1 MIDRII
7 DSYLQI
13 RRSTG
18 FDLKLVEPLLRSF
31 ARFAR
36 QRHEGW
42 IVAKTA
48 IEWARQTP
56 SPLERDRR
64 LKTVIRFARYARA
77 EDERHEIPPEDV
89 FGKQRLRRRVPF
101 IFSHDEIVRLMDM
114 ASRHRLRNT
123 LVPHTYKTLF
133 GLLATTG
140 LRVSESFNLRMGDIT
155 ADGLLIRETKF
166 RKNRLVPIHDTTAAA
181 LDRYIACRRLVTTK
195 ENYLFVSLRG
205 NRLCYQSVCKIFHS
219 LTRAAGIQREPHL
232 PQPRI
237 HSLRHTFAVRALE
250 NCPIDRDRVSQHIL
264 ALSTYMG
271 HSSLESTFWY
281 LDATPQLLNDIAK
294 AWEVVVWGG
303 EQ

>member
-1 MIDRII
+1 MIDRIVE
-7 DSYLQI
+7 SYLQI
-13 RRSTG
+13 RRATG
-18 FDLKLVEPLLRSF
+18 FGLKLVEPLLRSF
-31 ARFAR
+31 ARFAG
-36 QRHEGW
+36 QRHEAC

-77 EDERHEIPPEDV
+77 ENERHEIPPDGV
-89 FGKQRLRRRVPF
+89 FGKQRQRRRVPF
-101 IFSHDEIVRLMDM
+101 IFSGSEIATLMDR
-114 ASRHRLRNT
+114 AARHRLLNT
-123 LVPHTYKTLF
+123 LVPHTYSTLF
-133 GLLATTG
+133 GLLAATG
-140 LRVSESFNLRMGDIT
+140 LRVSEAFNLRMDDIT
-155 ADGLLIRETKF
+155 PDGLLIRATKF
-166 RKNRLVPIHDTTAAA
+166 RKNRLVPFHDTTAAA
-181 LDRYIACRRLVTTK
+181 LDRYIARRRLFASD

-219 LTRAAGIQREPHL
+219 LLCAAGIQREPHL

-237 HSLRHTFAVRALE
+237 HSLRHTFAVRSLE
-250 NCPIDRDRVSQHIL
+250 NCPVDRDRITQHML

-281 LDATPQLLNDIAK
+281 LDATPQLLSGIAR
-294 AWEVVVWGG
+294 AWESFVWGG

>member
-1 MIDRII
+1 MIDKII
-7 DSYLQI
+7 ESYLQI

-18 FDLKLVEPLLRSF
+18 FALKLVELLLRSF
-31 ARFAR
+31 ARFAN
-36 QRHEGW
+36 QRHEAF

-77 EDERHEIPPEDV
+77 ENERHEIPPEGV
-89 FGKQRLRRRVPF
+89 FGKQRRRRHVPF
-101 IFSHDEIVRLMDM
+101 IFSADEIARLMDM

-123 LVPHTYKTLF
+123 LVPHTYSTLF
-133 GLLATTG
+133 GLLAATG
-140 LRVSESFNLRMGDIT
+140 LRVSEAFNLQMNDVT
-155 ADGLLIRETKF
+155 ADGLVIRATKF
-166 RKNRLVPIHDTTAAA
+166 RKNRLVPFHDTTAAA
-181 LDRYIACRRLVTTK
+181 LDRYIARRRLFAGE
-195 ENYLFVSLRG
+195 ENYLFVSLSG
-205 NRLCYQSVCKIFHS
+205 KRLCYQSVCKIFHS
-219 LTRAAGIQREPHL
+219 LLCAAGVQREPHL

-250 NCPIDRDRVSQHIL
+250 NCPVDRDRINQHML

-281 LDATPQLLNDIAK
+281 LDATPQLLNGIAR
-294 AWEVVVWGG
+294 AWEVFVWGG